1 MHFYQRKSRNGQ
13 TAKRAGRQARWVSS
27 GDKLAGA
34 AKAAEGERLATAGDK
49 QLPWMG
55 QKG

>member
-13 TAKRAGRQARWVSS
+13 TGKRAGRQARWVSS